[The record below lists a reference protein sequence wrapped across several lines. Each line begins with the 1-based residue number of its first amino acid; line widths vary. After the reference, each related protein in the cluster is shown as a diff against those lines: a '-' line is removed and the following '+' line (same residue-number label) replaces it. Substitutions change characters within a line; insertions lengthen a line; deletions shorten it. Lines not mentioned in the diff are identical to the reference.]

1 MNILIVSQYFWPEE
15 FRINDLAI
23 DLIERGHTVSV
34 ITGNPNYPKGKYFK
48 GYGLKYSKEIYNGI
62 RIFRVPIF
70 ARGNTSFN
78 LIVNYLSFIFFGSV
92 FTFFHKEKYDKVFA
106 VNYSPIT
113 AVIPAIVYCKKHKL
127 KLAIW
132 VQDLW
137 PESVIAA
144 SNIKSKKIQKWLTI
158 LVKFIYKN
166 SDTIFVSN
174 KGFEKSLL
182 EKEVT
187 KNKIFYMPNWA
198 EDIFLKNK
206 KLTYNRKKYD
216 IPEGFVIMF
225 AGNLGEGQ
233 DFQSIMKAVELTKEN
248 EEIKWV
254 FVGDGRKYNWL
265 KQEVIEKKLETTV
278 TLTGRL
284 PTNRMPELFRQAN
297 IMLVSLN
304 NAPIFSLTVPGK
316 VQSYMASS
324 KPILTMLN
332 GEANNLVTQA
342 NCGFI
347 AESGDYH
354 QLSENIKKCANLL
367 PKELEEIGENGLR
380 YYQDNFSKK
389 IIIDNFI
396 KRL

>member
-347 AESGDYH
+347 AESGDYL

>member
-34 ITGNPNYPKGKYFK
+34 ITGNPNYPKGKYFN
-48 GYGLKYSKEIYNGI
+48 GYGFKYSTEVHKGI

-92 FTFFHKEKYDKVFA
+92 FSFFHKEKYDKVFA

-113 AVIPAIVYCKKHKL
+113 AVIPAIVYCKKNKL

-174 KGFEKSLL
+174 KGFEKSLI

-187 KNKIFYMPNWA
+187 KNKIFFMPNWA
-198 EDIFLKNK
+198 EDIFLKTK
-206 KLTYNRKKYD
+206 KSKYNRKKYD
-216 IPEGFVIMF
+216 IPDGFVIMF

-233 DFQSIMKAVELTKEN
+233 DLESIMKAVELTKEN

-284 PTNRMPELFRQAN
+284 PTNSMPELFRQAN

-367 PKELEEIGENGLR
+367 PKELEEIGGNGLR

-396 KRL
+396 NRL